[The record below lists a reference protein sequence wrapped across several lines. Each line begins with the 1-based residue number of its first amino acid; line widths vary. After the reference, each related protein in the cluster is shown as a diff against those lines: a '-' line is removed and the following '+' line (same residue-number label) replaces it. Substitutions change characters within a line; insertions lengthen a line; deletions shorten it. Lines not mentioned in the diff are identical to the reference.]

1 MEESLREI
9 FLNHKQKKSDKW
21 SLYINEWDRIFSP
34 YRYQPVNI
42 FEIGIQN
49 GGSLEIW
56 ANYFSNAKNI
66 VGCDIDEKCKEL
78 VFDDPRIT
86 VYVGDANSDD
96 IQNKVTGKVPKFD
109 IIIDDGSHR
118 SSDVIRSFS
127 KYFRYLEYGG
137 IYIVEDT
144 HASYWHDFE
153 GGLFN
158 PVSSMSFLRGL
169 TDILNHEHW
178 RNNKPRTEFLSEF
191 ADEYDI
197 LFSEANLCD
206 IHSIEFLNSLS
217 IVKKCKLDKNVLA
230 NRIVVGQEEIVTRDL
245 EQVNGLSIHDMTFQ
259 IEDDSD
265 LKSSNLI
272 KQVQSLEQKIDV
284 LEWEL
289 SEKDQIHATEQKRLS
304 QVIRQLEK
312 SVDFAND
319 EIANFYNSTSWK
331 MTRPFRW
338 IVKKLRGKN
347 V

>member
-78 VFDDPRIT
+78 VFDDPCIT

-127 KYFRYLEYGG
+127 RYFPFLENGG
-137 IYIVEDT
+137 IYIIEDLHT
-144 HASYWHDFE
+144 SYWQDFE
-153 GGLFN
+153 GGLFT
-158 PVSSMSFLRGL
+158 PKSSMSFLKSL
-169 TDILNHEHW
+169 TDLLNHEHW
-178 RNNKPRTEFLSEF
+178 RNNHSRTAILSEY
-191 ADEYDI
+191 AREYDI
-197 LFSEANLCD
+197 SFSETDLWN
-206 IHSIEFLNSLS
+206 IHSTEFINSLC
-217 IVKKCKLDKNVLA
+217 IIRKCEPDKNVLGE
-230 NRIVVGQEEIVTRDL
+230 RIVVGQDEIVTKGINEYNDS
-245 EQVNGLSIHDMTFQ
+245 SIHDMTVK
-259 IEDDSD
+259 IKDDSD
-265 LKSSNLI
+265 LKSWNLI
-272 KQVQSLEQKIDV
+272 KQVQSLKQTIDI
-284 LEWEL
+284 LT
-289 SEKDQIHATEQKRLS
+289 EKLQRLNE
-304 QVIRQLEK
+304 VNNQLEK
-312 SVDFAND
+312 NVEFANE
-319 EIANFYNSTSWK
+319 EIADYYNSTSWK
-331 MTRPFRW
+331 ITRPLRW
-338 IVKKLRGKN
+338 IIKKIRGKS